1 MCVSPVAPVHPDP
14 PRARSSMG
22 PSRLLLPAAQPARSQ
37 SSFGAGWAGSHQ
49 TLLNE
54 LDGFTPVF
62 FFRGSPTPPPERRH
76 YGKVKVGGRS
86 PTKPQRAHRLARFP
100 QPLPVPITPPT
111 PPPGTGSL
119 SLPGAAGAA
128 TAGVDDA
135 GAAKT
140 DADGGGAGTGTGTS
154 GEPACG
160 PLCSENDDESDL
172 DDDQKHKT
180 EDDADADDVP
190 NNAANDADGYRE
202 VELAIDMQRKDP
214 LGQRYG
220 GPWRLVKPP
229 TPEVAAPAQEGCEGW
244 NPFGA
249 VADDRA
255 HLDASP
261 APAPDRQL
269 EQLLRDLDALIEI
282 GRRSQV
288 CHDAVHFSQLRA
300 NGLRRLVVGRPGVRR
315 QATVRDL
322 GE

>member
-1 MCVSPVAPVHPDP
+1 MYVSPIAPVHPDP

-22 PSRLLLPAAQPARSQ
+22 HSRLLLPAAQPARSQ
-37 SSFGAGWAGSHQ
+37 SSFGAGWASSCQ
-49 TLLNE
+49 TVLNE

-62 FFRGSPTPPPERRH
+62 FFRGSPTPPPELRR
-76 YGKVKVGGRS
+76 YGKVKVEGRS
-86 PTKPQRAHRLARFP
+86 PTKPQCAHRLARFP
-100 QPLPVPITPPT
+100 QPLPVPLT

-128 TAGVDDA
+128 TAGVHDA
-135 GAAKT
+135 GAAKIN
-140 DADGGGAGTGTGTS
+140 AYGGGAGTGTGTS

-160 PLCSENDDESDL
+160 PLCSETDDESDF
-172 DDDQKHKT
+172 DDDQKNKT
-180 EDDADADDVP
+180 DDDTVP
-190 NNAANDADGYRE
+190 NAANDADGYRE

-229 TPEVAAPAQEGCEGW
+229 TPEVAAPAQEAAVPKGCEGW
-244 NPFGA
+244 NPFEA

-255 HLDASP
+255 HLDVFP

-282 GRRSQV
+282 DGRSRV
-288 CHDAVHFSQLRA
+288 CHDAVHFSQPRA